1 MFRIFWHKRAHPAPL
16 VADFMHIQLRK
27 NRLVFKACSLCQHA
41 SVLCNHMMP
50 GKNEILGGFSIPRA
64 RVDIAAQ
71 KPRARGS
78 DQALTVGVLSHRLV
92 GGGQVDNHR
101 RARLCKRRRGRVHHP
116 DVLAQLT
123 AHHKPFQIPAGK
135 QQISAKGYGLSQHIH
150 LGHFPAAC
158 RKMPHLI
165 KFPIVWNILL
175 RDKPQDP
182 AVLHC
187 CCHIVKLSV
196 FFKGKPHKGQRIV
209 PFRMLQHRLQ
219 PFQTFF
225 QQAFLQ
231 KQILTGIPGQAQF
244 RQNDQLRTLCITGV
258 QRLTDF
264 QCVPGRVCNTDF
276 RCSRRS
282 F

>member
-1 MFRIFWHKRAHPAPL
+1 MFRIFWHKRAHPAPFMT
-16 VADFMHIQLRK
+16 DFVQIQLRK
-27 NRLVFKACSLCQHA
+27 NRLVFESRSLCQHA
-41 SVLCNHMMP
+41 SVLCDHMMP
-50 GKNEILGGFSIPRA
+50 GKNEILRGFPVPRA
-64 RVDIAAQ
+64 RIDIAAQ
-71 KPRARGS
+71 KPRARGC
-78 DQALTVGVLSHRLV
+78 DQILSVGILANCLI
-92 GGGQVDNHR
+92 GGGQVDDHR
-101 RARLCKRRRGRVHHP
+101 RARLCQGRRGRIHDP
-116 DVLAQLT
+116 DILAQLT

-182 AVLHC
+182 AVLYC

-219 PFQTFF
+219 PFQAFF

-231 KQILTGIPGQAQF
+231 KQILTGISGQTQL
-244 RQNDQLRTLCITGV
+244 RQNDQLCTLCITGV

-264 QCVPGRVCNTDF
+264 QCIPGRVCNTDF